1 MDAAIFAPVRWCT
14 ARPVQR
20 ANSQE
25 QPMMQQLKRLFQE
38 PMPLRYH
45 ALRFVDRWFDFLK
58 YPSKLDYHTI
68 ERPWYGHPLLQAA
81 QLAHTLGHANISA
94 IEFGVAGGN
103 GLL

>member
-1 MDAAIFAPVRWCT
+1 
-14 ARPVQR
+14 
-20 ANSQE
+20 
-25 QPMMQQLKRLFQE
+25 MMQQLKRLFQE

-45 ALRFVDRWFDFLK
+45 ALRFVDRWFDLLK

-103 GLL
+103 GLLLLSATQHT